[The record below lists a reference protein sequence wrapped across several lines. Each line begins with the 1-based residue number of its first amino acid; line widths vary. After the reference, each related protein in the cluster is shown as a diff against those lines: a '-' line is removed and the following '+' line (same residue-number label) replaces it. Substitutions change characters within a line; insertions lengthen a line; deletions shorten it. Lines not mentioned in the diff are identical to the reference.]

1 MRLHPADNDDGG
13 EDGQDNAGVQGIQSS
28 EGLHRAGDLGGLG
41 NVADAEAGDTAQQGE
56 EDGQPLLAC
65 ALLNVV
71 HGAAVV
77 GALLVYLTV
86 FHGQHD
92 LSVLGHHA
100 KEGGNPHPE
109 HRAGTAD
116 KDGAGDAGNVAG
128 THRAGPER

>member
-1 MRLHPADNDDGG
+1 M
-13 EDGQDNAGVQGIQSS
+13 
-28 EGLHRAGDLGGLG
+28 
-41 NVADAEAGDTAQQGE
+41 
-56 EDGQPLLAC
+56 
-65 ALLNVV
+65 
-71 HGAAVV
+71 

-116 KDGAGDAGNVAG
+116 KDGAGNAGNVASA
-128 THRAGPER
+128 HRTGQSGRYRLEGGEVMLAAALFLILGKQGADGVAQDEPKAPGLQPPGAEGEVDAGANQ